1 MSERRWF
8 RSLYWRIGLGFIALV
23 AVLLLMQAASFVWIA
38 AETEGG
44 QPMRAAQDAA
54 DLIAADLEAAL
65 ASDPALDLAVEARQR
80 IDAASRPAF
89 VVLPNRVVVGPD
101 GAEPPQGLQRLI
113 DVMMARGGRDGSES
127 GGPMPD
133 QFPRLNQRLRQRMR
147 GQGRRTPPV
156 TDVQPPATDQRTPG
170 GAGPMPDDE
179 RPRAQRSAPPRG
191 PEAREG
197 GGDRGASPE
206 ASAVRPGLYGPDAEP
221 GRPPGPVPPLGPSPD
236 PFSPAGGVGPP
247 GLFGPGPG
255 GGPLGALRRRT
266 AITPVFGPNGR
277 RVAFVVVGPNV
288 AYRQTAGALWPWLAL
303 GGAVLLL
310 GGTAVAALVV
320 FRPAQAQLRAL
331 EAAAG
336 RLGNGDLRVRAPEA
350 GTDEVAA
357 VARAF
362 NRMAGD
368 LEVRQ
373 QQLLDIDRARRQLL
387 ADVSHELMTPLT
399 AIRGYAETLGLPG
412 FGPATAEGQRAVQV
426 IQDEGARIERLVGDL
441 LDLSRYEAGGVT
453 LHLDEVEVAVL
464 LSRVV
469 ARHEQQARDLGIA
482 LIVDLPDPQLM
493 VEADPHR
500 LEQALQ
506 NLASNAL
513 RYTRRGGHVTL
524 HAVAGMTDQA
534 RPCVRFSVTDDG
546 VGIAP
551 EHLPHVFERFYKAD
565 PSRAMTGSGLGL
577 SIVKAIAE
585 RHGGRVSVRST
596 QGAGTTF
603 GLELPQSTDAR

>member
-65 ASDPALDLAVEARQR
+65 ASDPALDLVAEARQR
-80 IDAASRPAF
+80 VDEASRPAF
-89 VVLPNRVVVGPD
+89 VVLPNRVVVGPE
-101 GAEPPQGLQRLI
+101 GVAPPPGLSRVVDL
-113 DVMMARGGRDGSES
+113 MMARGGREAREPA
-127 GGPMPD
+127 GPLRER
-133 QFPRLNQRLRQRMR
+133 FPRLNQRLRQRQRMR
-147 GQGRRTPPV
+147 GQERRGQPVPGDEPREPGSAPEGRASDPARDPMTPEAPG
-156 TDVQPPATDQRTPG
+156 QPG
-170 GAGPMPDDE
+170 GA
-179 RPRAQRSAPPRG
+179 
-191 PEAREG
+191 
-197 GGDRGASPE
+197 
-206 ASAVRPGLYGPDAEP
+206 
-221 GRPPGPVPPLGPSPD
+221 GRPPGPEGAADFPGPPPD
-236 PFSPAGGVGPP
+236 PFGPNGGFGPP
-247 GLFGPGPG
+247 GTFGPGPG
-255 GGPLGALRRRT
+255 AGPLGALRRRT
-266 AITPVFGPNGR
+266 AVTPVFGPTGR
-277 RVAFVVVGPNV
+277 PVAFVVVGPNV
-288 AYRQTAGALWPWLAL
+288 AYRQTAGELWPWLAL

-310 GGTAVAALVV
+310 CGTAVAALLV

-331 EAAAG
+331 EDAAR
-336 RLGNGDLRVRAPEA
+336 RLGEGDVRARAPEE
-350 GTDEVAA
+350 GGDEVAA

-368 LEVRQ
+368 LEARQ
-373 QQLLDIDRARRQLL
+373 QQLADVDRARRQLL

-412 FGPATAEGQRAVQV
+412 FGPATAEGQRAVRV

-441 LDLSRYEAGGVT
+441 LDLSRYEAGGIT
-453 LHLDEVEVAVL
+453 LHMDEVEAAVL

-469 ARHEQQARDLGIA
+469 ARHEQQAREQGIA
-482 LIVDLPDPQLM
+482 LRVDLPDTQLL

-524 HAVAGMTDQA
+524 RAVADTTDEG
-534 RPCVRFSVTDDG
+534 RRCVRFSVTDDG
-546 VGIAP
+546 AGIAA
-551 EHLPHVFERFYKAD
+551 EHLPHVFDRFYKAD
-565 PSRAMTGSGLGL
+565 PSRTMTGSGLGL

-596 QGAGTTF
+596 VGDGTTF
-603 GLELPQSTDAR
+603 EITLPQAG